1 MVGVN
6 GRDRWMNGAPAPHAG
21 QRSETAPGEWRG
33 DFHGLV
39 GRSAAMQRVYAQVTR
54 VSAGDA
60 PVLIVGETGTGKELI
75 ARAIHAASPR
85 RNGPFL
91 AVNCAALP
99 RDLIE
104 SELFGYRRGAFTG
117 AVAEHPGLIR
127 AAASGTVLLDEVT
140 EMSPELQAKLL
151 RVLQEHTVR
160 PVGSVEEVAVDV
172 RFIASTNRHLH
183 QALRDGLLRP
193 DLYYRLAVSVV
204 AVPALRDREDDL
216 ALLVEHYLGVLH
228 QRYRDVT
235 TSPRGMGVDALYALT
250 RHAWPG
256 NVRELFNVLEHA
268 FTVSAAP
275 CIRHADL
282 AELVP
287 PAPLPLPIALT
298 PAAAVSTYADSERAL
313 IQHTL
318 ARAGGNKT
326 RAAQQLGISRKKL
339 YARIAKYAL

>member
-1 MVGVN
+1 M
-6 GRDRWMNGAPAPHAG
+6 
-21 QRSETAPGEWRG
+21 
-33 DFHGLV
+33 V

-54 VSAGDA
+54 VAAGGA

-75 ARAIHAASPR
+75 ARAIHDASPR
-85 RNGPFL
+85 RSGPL
-91 AVNCAALP
+91 VAVNCAALP

-104 SELFGYRRGAFTG
+104 SELFGYRRGAFSG
-117 AVAEHPGLIR
+117 AVGDHPGLIR
-127 AAASGTVLLDEVT
+127 AAAGGTLLLDEVT

-160 PVGSVEEVAVDV
+160 PVGSVTEMAVDV
-172 RFIASTNRHLH
+172 RFIGSTNRDLH

-193 DLYYRLAVSVV
+193 DLYYRLAVGVV
-204 AVPALRDREDDL
+204 SVPALRERNDDI

-228 QRYRDVT
+228 QRYSDT
-235 TSPRGMGVDALYALT
+235 TASPRGIAVDALHALAQ
-250 RHAWPG
+250 HAWPG

-275 CIRHADL
+275 CIRGTDL
-282 AELVP
+282 AELV
-287 PAPLPLPIALT
+287 APMPRS
-298 PAAAVSTYADSERAL
+298 AAIDDTAEGSLSTYADSERAL

>member
-1 MVGVN
+1 MVRIA
-6 GRDRWMNGAPAPHAG
+6 GRDRWINCAAAPCA
-21 QRSETAPGEWRG
+21 APGPDPPFRRG
-33 DFHGLV
+33 DFHGMV

-54 VSAGDA
+54 VAAGGA

-75 ARAIHAASPR
+75 ARAIHDASPR
-85 RNGPFL
+85 RSGPFV

-99 RDLIE
+99 RELIE
-104 SELFGYRRGAFTG
+104 SELFGYRRGAFSG
-117 AVAEHPGLIR
+117 AMSDHPGLIR
-127 AAASGTVLLDEVT
+127 AAAGGTVLLDEVT

-160 PVGSVEEVAVDV
+160 PIGSVTEVAADV
-172 RFIASTNRHLH
+172 RFIGSTNRDLH

-193 DLYYRLAVSVV
+193 DLYYRLAVGVV
-204 AVPALRDREDDL
+204 SVPALRERNDDI

-228 QRYRDVT
+228 QRYSDT
-235 TSPRGMGVDALYALT
+235 TPSPRGIAVDALHALAQ
-250 RHAWPG
+250 HAWPG

-268 FTVSAAP
+268 FTVSTAP
-275 CIRHADL
+275 CIRGTDL
-282 AELVP
+282 VELVTP
-287 PAPLPLPIALT
+287 RAPT
-298 PAAAVSTYADSERAL
+298 AAVDDTAAGALATYADSERAL